1 MNATCLPTGNILTL
15 LKSKEKKIIQKRLD
29 LPTRIR
35 QKKPIMRKPFDPWF
49 TAPKHPINSFDID
62 GVIYMGEY
70 DGIYPG
76 PRDIIVTGR
85 SIHTRRETTKMLKAK
100 GIDNPLFM
108 NPKPKDFND
117 RKQSGQSKAKWF
129 QHLQWLG
136 YKINIHFDDDPIQ
149 IGEIKKQ
156 CPHIECVHVYHHL
169 VPKE

>member
-1 MNATCLPTGNILTL
+1 
-15 LKSKEKKIIQKRLD
+15 
-29 LPTRIR
+29 
-35 QKKPIMRKPFDPWF
+35 MRKPFDPWF
-49 TAPKHPINSFDID
+49 TAPKYPINSFDID
-62 GVIYMGEY
+62 GVIYMGDDY

-76 PRDIIVTGR
+76 PKDIIVTGR

-129 QHLQWLG
+129 QHLKWLG

-149 IGEIKKQ
+149 IGEIKKA
-156 CPHIECVHVYHHL
+156 CPDIECVHISHHL
-169 VPKE
+169 IPKE